1 MNQDIDPLLLSV
13 AEAVADGFEV
23 DWATLC
29 ERAPHIAQEL
39 ARMRSVAEV
48 GGAYRQIRERGDE
61 PEGRPC

>member
-23 DWATLC
+23 DWAALC

-39 ARMRSVAEV
+39 ARMRRVAEV
-48 GGAYRQIRERGDE
+48 GGAYRQIRD
-61 PEGRPC
+61 P